1 MVMVPGVHGHLGL
14 RVQVVV
20 QVVMNTLER
29 GCVTIHH
36 LQVAD
41 RIVLIQTET
50 ERRLNWVS
58 KSMSRMQLCDVNMVL
73 VGEICSGLFTLTML
87 LLIAIH

>member
-1 MVMVPGVHGHLGL
+1 MVMVPGEHGHLGL

-58 KSMSRMQLCDVNMVL
+58 KSMSGMQPCDVNKVL
-73 VGEICSGLFTLTML
+73 VGEICSGLFTLTKL

>member
-41 RIVLIQTET
+41 KIVLIQTET

-58 KSMSRMQLCDVNMVL
+58 KSMSRTQPCDVNK
-73 VGEICSGLFTLTML
+73 
-87 LLIAIH
+87 A